1 MKDMK
6 LKFVFVIITVS
17 SLLFILRADNEM
29 FNTVVSIDWAKGLL
43 KITATTDLDLDNYPF
58 PKARAK
64 AEKVLYDNMPSLFID
79 ALMDVPIDS
88 YYTVRDKLKDELER
102 EDLLQ
107 ALSHI
112 ASKGK
117 KLGSFVTEDFKFLK
131 TNYVYPFYGEDGILS
146 LLVIHDE
153 PMPLRNELGF
163 HATRKFSGVVIFAQG
178 KYPVWG
184 DKKKGE
190 SRIQRAFFP
199 KIYDDR
205 MNIVLKKEMCDP
217 KMVRKWGVVAYS
229 SSPSEVQFG
238 ERIGSFPLRIIAHGV
253 YGKNNTD
260 IIISREAAGQLLS
273 LQENRALLIQGRVL
287 VIVD

>member
-1 MKDMK
+1 MKKMK
-6 LKFVFVIITVS
+6 LKLIIILLAVS
-17 SLLFILRADNEM
+17 GLCFLFAADEM
-29 FNTVVSIDWAKGLL
+29 FKTTVSIDWAKGIL

-88 YYTVRDKLKDELER
+88 YYTVREKLKDELER
-102 EDLLQ
+102 ENLLQ

-117 KLGSFVTEDFKFLK
+117 KLGSFVTDDFRYLK
-131 TNYVYPFYGEDGILS
+131 TNYVYPFYGDDGLLS
-146 LLVIHDE
+146 LLVMHDE

-163 HATRKFSGVVIFAQG
+163 HATRKFSGVVIFAKG
-178 KYPVWG
+178 RYPVWG
-184 DKKKGE
+184 DKQNGE

-199 KIYDDR
+199 TIYDDN

-217 KMVRKWGVVAYS
+217 RMIRKWGIVAYS
-229 SSPSEVQFG
+229 PSPSESQFG
-238 ERIGSFPLRIIAHGV
+238 GRVGSFPLRIIAHGV

-273 LQENRALLIQGRVL
+273 LAENRALLTQGRIL

>member
-1 MKDMK
+1 MK
-6 LKFVFVIITVS
+6 FRVIIILVAAS
-17 SLLFILRADNEM
+17 SLLFFIAADGNM
-29 FNTVVSIDWAKGLL
+29 FDTAVSIDWAKGLL

-64 AEKVLYDNMPSLFID
+64 AEKVLYDSMPSLFID

-88 YYTVRDKLKDELER
+88 YYTVREKLKDELER

-117 KLGSFVTEDFKFLK
+117 KLGSFVTEDFRFLK

-163 HATRKFSGVVIFAQG
+163 HATRKFTGVVIFAQG

-184 DKKKGE
+184 DKKRGE
-190 SRIQRAFFP
+190 SRIRRAFFP
-199 KIYDDR
+199 KIFDDN

-217 KMVRKWGVVAYS
+217 GMVRKWGVVAYS
-229 SSPSEVQFG
+229 SSSSEVHFG

-260 IIISREAAGQLLS
+260 IIISGEAAGQLLS
-273 LQENRALLIQGRVL
+273 LEENRRLLVQGRIL

>member
-1 MKDMK
+1 MK
-6 LKFVFVIITVS
+6 LKFIFILIAVS
-17 SLLFILRADNEM
+17 GFCLLFAADDM
-29 FNTVVSIDWAKGLL
+29 FNTSVSIDWANGIL

-88 YYTVRDKLKDELER
+88 YYTVREKLKDELER
-102 EDLLQ
+102 ENLLQ

-117 KLGSFVTEDFKFLK
+117 KLGSFVTDDFKYLK

-146 LLVIHDE
+146 LLVMHDE

-163 HATRKFSGVVIFAQG
+163 HATRKFSGVVIFAKG
-178 KYPVWG
+178 RYPVWG
-184 DKKKGE
+184 DKQKNE
-190 SRIQRAFFP
+190 SLIQRAFFP
-199 KIYDDR
+199 KIYDAD

-217 KMVRKWGVVAYS
+217 HILRKWGIVAYS
-229 SSPSEVQFG
+229 TSNSESQFG
-238 ERIGSFPLRIIAHGV
+238 PRIGSFPLRIIAHGV

-273 LQENRALLIQGRVL
+273 LAENRALLTQGRIL
-287 VIVD
+287 VIID